1 MNKHPAPEQLREASA
16 QSADQ
21 AAPKKGAKAKSPK
34 TKPAKRT
41 CIMVLGMHRSG
52 TSALTRVLNLLGA
65 ELPDRVIAAD
75 DNNINGY
82 WEPTSL
88 NTLNEKML
96 RDAGS
101 SWDDWRPYD
110 VTKLSEERR
119 EFYRSEI
126 TRIIGEEYGA
136 APLFVIKEPRI
147 ARFAEIY
154 ADILQSLQI
163 DVRYVLVSRNPL
175 AVASSLE
182 KRGGSSQGFG
192 TLVWLRHVLDAEQ
205 ASRGKRRALVSY
217 EAIVE
222 NWRPCLQTIADT
234 LSLDWPRSLD
244 DAQSDVDAFISSA
257 NQHHRASQGELD
269 ASTTVAG
276 WVKDSYAALQSLER
290 NPYDQQASRTLDRV
304 RRAFDSVSTTF
315 GDAVY
320 PDRHAL
326 QAALTEADSHIQRV
340 TSESAAEIEATK
352 QALERQGIEFQSR
365 EDSLRTQ
372 LEQQGIE
379 FLSREDSLQNQ
390 LRQQRAEFQSRESRL
405 QDQLKKARGLANEHR
420 KKERHL
426 VEMLE
431 QERAVAALAKVGQL
445 AEMRDDLASM
455 RRTLE
460 AATAINGTLSIA
472 QAERQ
477 QLEIALARSQAEV
490 ASYANAIMEMRDSTS
505 WRITGP
511 IRAIKYLLVNPVG
524 SVRALLGFG
533 RRVARRL
540 PIPIYMKH
548 SVKMRLLRYGVVRKA
563 GSLSRQEATGSLAGS
578 SAPVAAA
585 PLVLSSNPNVEAEY
599 VRQVLAIAKRP
610 AGTDL
615 DYVPRSE
622 EVIDFARSPLKTIAF
637 YLPQFHPIAEND
649 EWWGKG
655 FTEWTNVAKAVPQYI
670 GHYQPHMPGELGFY
684 DLRIVDVMRQ
694 QAALAKSYGV
704 AGFCFH
710 HYWFG
715 GKRLL
720 EKPVRQFLENTDI
733 DVEFCLCWANENW
746 TRRWDGQEQDV
757 LMAQQHSP
765 SDDVAFL
772 DDILPALRDRRY
784 LRHEGR
790 AVLIVYRASLL
801 PDSAATAAR
810 WRERAKTA
818 GVGDL
823 YLVAAQTFG
832 ILDPRPLGFDAAIE
846 FPPHMGMASGLNGQ
860 LKIVNP
866 DFRGQIYD
874 YEELA
879 ASYGQKKR
887 PPYQLIKTVSPSWDN
902 EARKPGSGHSFYGAN
917 PASYAKWLRNACDIT
932 VDNLAHDPTQPPLVF
947 VNAWNEWAEGAHLEP
962 DRKFGYGYLHATA
975 NVVRDFIAPDPRLVR
990 LVEQSQKTFRKRSKS
1005 AIVLHLHYDDLF
1017 EEMRES
1023 LSNAGGADLF
1033 VALRRDASGNAAERV
1048 LSAFPNARLS
1058 YFRNRGRDMQ
1068 SFLQLLPLLLSEG
1081 YELACKV
1088 HSKKSL
1094 HRLDGNA
1101 LRTSALSS
1109 LLGSVKH
1116 VKQIVR
1122 RFEKDRK
1129 LGLLAPA
1136 GTLLDLSE
1144 LDRNILNR
1152 NWLDRLLPRLGMQ
1165 AQVGRYDT
1173 VFPAGSM
1180 FWFRPKALKPLA
1192 DLSLGPDD
1200 FEDEVGQIDGTL
1212 AHAIERL
1219 TAAVALREDYSVGE
1233 TDTH

>member
-16 QSADQ
+16 QPADQ
-21 AAPKKGAKAKSPK
+21 AAPKKRARAKSAK

-52 TSALTRVLNLLGA
+52 TSALTRVFNLLGA

-96 RDAGS
+96 REAGS

-126 TRIIGEEYGA
+126 ARIIGEEYGA

-147 ARFAEIY
+147 ARFAEMY
-154 ADILQSLQI
+154 ADILQALRI

-175 AVASSLE
+175 AVAASLE

-205 ASRGKRRALVSY
+205 ASRGKHRAFVSY

-222 NWRPCLQTIADT
+222 NWRPCLQKIAST
-234 LSLDWPRSLD
+234 LSLDWPKPLD
-244 DAQSDVDAFISSA
+244 EAQSDVDAFISSA
-257 NQHHRASQGELD
+257 NQHHRVSPDELD

-276 WVKDSYAALQSLER
+276 WVKDSYVALQSLER
-290 NPYDQQASRTLDRV
+290 NPYDQQAPRTLDRV

-320 PDRHAL
+320 PDLYAL
-326 QAALTEADSHIQRV
+326 NAALAAADGRIQRV
-340 TSESAAEIEATK
+340 TEESAAEIKATK
-352 QALERQGIEFQSR
+352 QALERQEVEFQSR
-365 EDSLRTQ
+365 E
-372 LEQQGIE
+372 
-379 FLSREDSLQNQ
+379 N
-390 LRQQRAEFQSRESRL
+390 RL
-405 QDQLKKARGLANEHR
+405 QDKLKKARGLTNELR
-420 KKERHL
+420 KKERRL

-431 QERAVAALAKVGQL
+431 QERAAASLAEAGQL

-460 AATAINGTLSIA
+460 AATVVNGTLTVA
-472 QAERQ
+472 QTERQ
-477 QLEIALARSQAEV
+477 QLEIALARSQTEV
-490 ASYANAIMEMRDSTS
+490 ASYTNAIREMRNSTS

-511 IRAIKYLLVNPVG
+511 IRATKYLLINPAG

-533 RRVARRL
+533 RRAARRL

-548 SVKMRLLRYGVVRKA
+548 AVKLRLLRYDVVRQTA
-563 GSLSRQEATGSLAGS
+563 SLSRQEATGSLAS
-578 SAPVAAA
+578 SATIAAA
-585 PLVLSSNPNVEAEY
+585 PLALGNSPNVEAEY
-599 VRQVLAIAKRP
+599 VRQVLATAKRP

-622 EVIDFARSPLKTIAF
+622 EVIDFARSPLKAMAF

-810 WRERAKTA
+810 WRERAKAA

-917 PASYAKWLRNACDIT
+917 PASYAKWLRSACDIT
-932 VDNLAHDPTQPPLVF
+932 VDNLANDLTQPPVVF

-975 NVVRDFIAPDPRLVR
+975 NVMRDFIAPDPHLVQ
-990 LVEQSQKTFRKRSKS
+990 LVEQSQKAFRKRSKS

-1017 EEMRES
+1017 EDMRES
-1023 LSNAGGADLF
+1023 LSNAGADLF
-1033 VALRRDASGNAAERV
+1033 VALRRDAPGTVAERI

-1094 HRLDGNA
+1094 HRRDGHA
-1101 LRTSALSS
+1101 LRSSALSS
-1109 LLGSVKH
+1109 LLGSREL
-1116 VKQIVR
+1116 VKQIIR

-1219 TAAVALREDYSVGE
+1219 TGAVALREDYSVGE
-1233 TDTH
+1233 ADSHKG

>member
-1 MNKHPAPEQLREASA
+1 MNENPSPEQLRDASA
-16 QSADQ
+16 QPADQ
-21 AAPKKGAKAKSPK
+21 AAPKKRAKANSSK
-34 TKPAKRT
+34 TKQAKRT

-52 TSALTRVLNLLGA
+52 TSAVTRVLNLLGA
-65 ELPDRVIAAD
+65 VLPEQVIAPD
-75 DNNINGY
+75 ENNANGY

-88 NTLNEKML
+88 NTLNERML
-96 RDAGS
+96 AEAGS

-110 VTKLSEERR
+110 VTRLSEERR
-119 EFYRSEI
+119 KFYRSEI
-126 TRIIGEEYGA
+126 ARIIGQEYGA

-147 ARFAEIY
+147 SRFAGMY
-154 ADILQSLQI
+154 AEILQSLRI

-175 AVASSLE
+175 AVAASLE
-182 KRGGSSQGFG
+182 RRGGSSRGFG

-205 ASRGKRRALVSY
+205 ASRGKQRALVSY

-222 NWRPCLQTIADT
+222 NWRPCLQKVTST

-244 DAQSDVDAFISSA
+244 DARSDVDAFISSA
-257 NQHHRASQGELD
+257 NQHHHAGQGELD

-290 NPYDQQASRTLDRV
+290 DPYDQQASKTLDRV
-304 RRAFDSVSTTF
+304 RHAFDAVSTTF
-315 GDAVY
+315 GDAIY
-320 PDRHAL
+320 PDLHAL
-326 QAALTEADSHIQRV
+326 NTALAAANNRIQSV
-340 TSESAAEIEATK
+340 TAESAAEIEASK
-352 QALERQGIEFQSR
+352 QALEEQRIEFQSR
-365 EDSLRTQ
+365 E
-372 LEQQGIE
+372 
-379 FLSREDSLQNQ
+379 N
-390 LRQQRAEFQSRESRL
+390 RL
-405 QDQLKKARGLANEHR
+405 QDQLKKARTAASEQR
-420 KKERHL
+420 KKEKSL

-431 QERAVAALAKVGQL
+431 QEQAVSARAKAEQL
-445 AEMRDDLASM
+445 AEIRDELTSI

-460 AATAINGTLSIA
+460 TTVVNNGALSII
-472 QAERQ
+472 QNERQ
-477 QLEIALARSQAEV
+477 QLEIALARSQTEV
-490 ASYANAIMEMRDSTS
+490 ARYTNAIREMRNSTS
-505 WRITGP
+505 WRVSSP
-511 IRAIKYLLVNPVG
+511 IRAMKCLFTSPVG
-524 SVRALLGFG
+524 SARALLAVG
-533 RRVARRL
+533 RRAARRL
-540 PIPIYMKH
+540 PIPVHMKH
-548 SVKMRLLRYGVVRKA
+548 SVKMRLLKYDVVRKA
-563 GSLSRQEATGSLAGS
+563 GSLSRREATGSVTSS
-578 SAPVAAA
+578 SATIAAA
-585 PLVLSSNPNVEAEY
+585 PLAFGSSPSVEAEY
-599 VRQVLAIAKRP
+599 IRQVLAIAKRP

-622 EVIDFARSPLKTIAF
+622 EVIDFARSPLKVMAF

-655 FTEWTNVAKAVPQYI
+655 FTEWTNVTKAVPQYI
-670 GHYQPHMPGELGFY
+670 GHYQPHLPGELGFY
-684 DLRIVDVMRQ
+684 DLRVADVMRQ

-720 EKPVRQFLENTDI
+720 EKPVRQFLENTEIDI
-733 DVEFCLCWANENW
+733 DFCLCWANENW

-772 DDILPALRDRRY
+772 DDILPALQDRRY

-810 WRERAKTA
+810 WRERAKAA

-866 DFRGQIYD
+866 DFRGQIYG

-917 PASYAKWLRNACDIT
+917 PASYAKWLRSACDIT
-932 VDNLAHDPTQPPLVF
+932 IENLANDPTQPPVVF

-975 NVVRDFIAPDPRLVR
+975 NVMRDFIAPDPRLVE
-990 LVEQSQKTFRKRSKS
+990 LVEQSQKAFRKRSRL

-1017 EEMRES
+1017 EDILEN
-1023 LSNAGGADLF
+1023 LSNVSGADLF
-1033 VALRRDASGNAAERV
+1033 VTLRRDAPGTTAERV
-1048 LSAFPNARLS
+1048 LGACPNARLW

-1068 SFLQLLPLLLSEG
+1068 PFLQLLPLLVSEG

-1088 HSKKSL
+1088 HSKKSP
-1094 HRLDGNA
+1094 HRRDGDA
-1101 LRTSALSS
+1101 LRSSALSS
-1109 LLGSVKH
+1109 LLGSRERVE
-1116 VKQIVR
+1116 QIVR

-1136 GTLLDLSE
+1136 GTLLDLGE

-1152 NWLDRLLPRLGMQ
+1152 SWLDRLFPRLGMQ

-1180 FWFRPKALKPLA
+1180 FWFRPKALKPFA

-1200 FEDEVGQIDGTL
+1200 FEEEVGQIDGTL

-1219 TAAVALREDYSVGE
+1219 TAAVALHEDYSVGE
-1233 TDTH
+1233 TDSR

>member
-1 MNKHPAPEQLREASA
+1 MNKHPSPENTLDATPVDE
-16 QSADQ
+16 
-21 AAPKKGAKAKSPK
+21 PKARKAKPK
-34 TKPAKRT
+34 AAKRT

-65 ELPDRVIAAD
+65 ALPDRVIGPD
-75 DNNINGY
+75 DNNANGY

-96 RDAGS
+96 AEAGS

-110 VTKLSEERR
+110 VTKLPEERR
-119 EFYRSEI
+119 KFYRTEI
-126 TRIIGEEYGA
+126 ARIIGEEYGA

-147 ARFAEIY
+147 VRFAEMY

-175 AVASSLE
+175 AVAASLE

-205 ASRGKRRALVSY
+205 ASRRDPRAFVSY
-217 EAIVE
+217 EAVVE
-222 NWRPCLQTIADT
+222 EWRPCLKRIGKT
-234 LSLDWPRSLD
+234 LSLSWPLSFD
-244 DAQSDVDAFISSA
+244 EAGADVDAFISSA
-257 NQHHRASQGELD
+257 SQHHYASLDELD
-269 ASTTVAG
+269 ASTVVAG
-276 WVKDSYAALQSLER
+276 WVKDSYAALRSLES
-290 NPYDQQASRTLDRV
+290 NPDSPQPRRTLDRV
-304 RRAFDSVSTTF
+304 RQAFDAVSTTF
-315 GDAVY
+315 GNAVY
-320 PDRHAL
+320 PDLYAL
-326 QAALTEADSHIQRV
+326 NAAV
-340 TSESAAEIEATK
+340 TSAENRIQDLKTESAAEISASRQE
-352 QALERQGIEFQSR
+352 LERQKIESHSR
-365 EDSLRTQ
+365 ENKLQEQ
-372 LEQQGIE
+372 L
-379 FLSREDSLQNQ
+379 LKSR
-390 LRQQRAEFQSRESRL
+390 AVV
-405 QDQLKKARGLANEHR
+405 NEHR
-420 KKERHL
+420 KRERHL
-426 VEMLE
+426 LEVLE
-431 QERAVAALAKVGQL
+431 QERAARAQAQAASVQAQVGQL

-460 AATAINGTLSIA
+460 AAATVNGTLSVV
-472 QAERQ
+472 QRERQ
-477 QLEIALARSQAEV
+477 QLEVALARSQAEV
-490 ASYANAIMEMRDSTS
+490 ANYANAIEELRSSTS
-505 WRITGP
+505 WRVTSP
-511 IRAIKYLLVNPVG
+511 IRTVKYLLTDPRG
-524 SVRALLGFG
+524 SAGALLGVG
-533 RRVARRL
+533 RRMMRRL
-540 PIPIYMKH
+540 PVPANVKH
-548 SVKMRLLRYGVVRKA
+548 TLKMRLVRYDLVRKA
-563 GSLSRQEATGSLAGS
+563 GSLSRQDTNDSSKSGATAIETPLALGHGAS
-578 SAPVAAA
+578 
-585 PLVLSSNPNVEAEY
+585 VEAEY
-599 VRQVLAIAKRP
+599 VAQVLAIAKRP

-615 DYVPRSE
+615 AYVPRSE
-622 EVIDFARSPLKTIAF
+622 EAIDFARSPLKAMAF
-637 YLPQFHPIAEND
+637 YLPQFHPIPEND

-684 DLRIVDVMRQ
+684 DLRVVDIMRQ
-694 QAALAKSYGV
+694 QAVLAKSYGV

-715 GKRLL
+715 GRRLL
-720 EKPVRQFLENTDI
+720 EKPVRQFLENSDI
-733 DVEFCLCWANENW
+733 DIEFCLCWANENW

-757 LMAQQHSP
+757 LMSQQHSP

-801 PDSAATAAR
+801 PDPAATAAR
-810 WRERAKTA
+810 WRERTKAS

-879 ASYGQKKR
+879 ASYGRKQR
-887 PPYQLIKTVSPSWDN
+887 TPYQLIKTVSPSWDN
-902 EARKPGSGHSFYGAN
+902 EARKPGGGHSFYGAS
-917 PASYAKWLRNACDIT
+917 PASYARWLRNACDIT
-932 VDNLAHDPTQPPLVF
+932 LDNMANDATQPPLVF

-975 NVVRDFIAPDPRLVR
+975 NLMRDFITPDRRLVE
-990 LVEQSQKTFRKRSKS
+990 LTEQSQKAFRKRSRS

-1017 EEMRES
+1017 EEMRDS
-1023 LSNAGGADLF
+1023 LSNARDADLLIS
-1033 VALRRDASGNAAERV
+1033 VRRDAPGTVAERI
-1048 LSAFPNARLS
+1048 LDAFPNTRLS
-1058 YFRNRGRDMQ
+1058 YFRNRGRDIQ
-1068 SFLQLLPLLLSEG
+1068 PFLQLLPFLLGEG

-1088 HSKKSL
+1088 HGKKSP
-1094 HRLDGNA
+1094 HRRDGNA
-1101 LRTSALSS
+1101 LRSSALEG
-1109 LLGSVKH
+1109 LLGSRERVR
-1116 VKQIVR
+1116 QIIR
-1122 RFEKDRK
+1122 RFDEDSR

-1136 GTLLDLSE
+1136 GSLLDLSE

-1152 NWLDRLLPRLGMQ
+1152 NWLDQLLPKLGMA

-1180 FWFRPKALKPLA
+1180 FWFRPKALRSLA
-1192 DLSLGPDD
+1192 DLALGPDE

-1212 AHAIERL
+1212 AHAVERL
-1219 TAAVALREDYSVGE
+1219 TAAAALGSGYSTAE
-1233 TDTH
+1233 TH

>member
-1 MNKHPAPEQLREASA
+1 MNKHPSA
-16 QSADQ
+16 ENMPDAMPVGE
-21 AAPKKGAKAKSPK
+21 AAPKARKAKPK
-34 TKPAKRT
+34 AAKRT

-65 ELPDRVIAAD
+65 ALPDRLIAPD
-75 DNNINGY
+75 DNNASGY

-96 RDAGS
+96 AEAGS

-110 VTKLSEERR
+110 VGKLSEERR
-119 EFYRSEI
+119 RFYRTEI
-126 TRIIGEEYGA
+126 ARIIGEEYGA

-147 ARFAEIY
+147 ARFAEMY

-175 AVASSLE
+175 AVAASLE

-205 ASRGKRRALVSY
+205 VSRGAPRAFVSY
-217 EAIVE
+217 EAIVKE
-222 NWRPCLQTIADT
+222 WRPCLQRIGKT
-234 LSLDWPRSLD
+234 LSLSWPRSFD
-244 DAQSDVDAFISSA
+244 EAEADVDAFISSA
-257 NQHHRASQGELD
+257 SQHHHASLDELD
-269 ASTTVAG
+269 ASTMVAG
-276 WVKDSYAALQSLER
+276 WVKDSYAALRSLES
-290 NPYDQQASRTLDRV
+290 NPDSLQPRKTLDRV
-304 RRAFDSVSTTF
+304 RQTFDAVSTTF
-315 GDAVY
+315 GNAVY
-320 PDRHAL
+320 PNLYAL
-326 QAALTEADSHIQRV
+326 SAALK
-340 TSESAAEIEATK
+340 AAESRIQDVKIKNSAEINASR
-352 QALERQGIEFQSR
+352 QALEWHKIESQSR
-365 EDSLRTQ
+365 ENVLQEQ
-372 LEQQGIE
+372 L
-379 FLSREDSLQNQ
+379 L
-390 LRQQRAEFQSRESRL
+390 
-405 QDQLKKARGLANEHR
+405 KARAAVNVRR
-420 KKERHL
+420 KKQRHL

-431 QERAVAALAKVGQL
+431 QERTVSAQAQVGQL

-460 AATAINGTLSIA
+460 AAATVNGTLSVV
-472 QAERQ
+472 QREHQ
-477 QLEIALARSQAEV
+477 QLEVALARSQAEV
-490 ASYANAIMEMRDSTS
+490 ASYAKAVRELRSSTS
-505 WRITGP
+505 WRVTGP
-511 IRAIKYLLVNPVG
+511 IRTAKYLLTDPRG
-524 SVRALLGFG
+524 SAGALLGIG
-533 RRVARRL
+533 RRMMSRL
-540 PIPIYMKH
+540 PVPTNIKH
-548 SVKMRLLRYGVVRKA
+548 TVKMRLLRYDLVRKA
-563 GSLSRQEATGSLAGS
+563 GSLSRQDTADTFKS
-578 SAPVAAA
+578 SATTIEALGNSA
-585 PLVLSSNPNVEAEY
+585 SVEAEY
-599 VRQVLAIAKRP
+599 ITQVLAIAKRP

-615 DYVPRSE
+615 AYVPRSE
-622 EVIDFARSPLKTIAF
+622 EVIDFARSPLKIMAF
-637 YLPQFHPIAEND
+637 YLPQFHPIPEND

-684 DLRIVDVMRQ
+684 DLRVVDIMRQ

-715 GKRLL
+715 GRRLL
-720 EKPVRQFLENTDI
+720 EKPVLQFLENTDI

-757 LMAQQHSP
+757 LMAQQHSA
-765 SDDVAFL
+765 SDDLAFL

-790 AVLIVYRASLL
+790 TVLIVYRASLL
-801 PDSAATAAR
+801 PDPAATAAR
-810 WRERAKTA
+810 WRERAKA
-818 GVGDL
+818 NGIGDL

-879 ASYGQKKR
+879 ASYGEKKR

-902 EARKPGSGHSFYGAN
+902 EARKPGGGHSFYGAN
-917 PASYAKWLRNACDIT
+917 PASYAKWLRKACDIT
-932 VDNLAHDPTQPPLVF
+932 LDNVTNDSAQPPLVF

-975 NVVRDFIAPDPRLVR
+975 NLVRDFIMPDRRLVE
-990 LVEQSQKTFRKRSKS
+990 LTEQSQKAFRKRSRS

-1017 EEMRES
+1017 EEMRDS
-1023 LSNAGGADLF
+1023 LSNAGDADLLIS
-1033 VALRRDASGNAAERV
+1033 VRRDAPAIVAGRI
-1048 LSAFPNARLS
+1048 LDAFPNARLS
-1058 YFRNRGRDMQ
+1058 YFRNRGRDIQ
-1068 SFLQLLPLLLSEG
+1068 PFLQLLPFLLSEG

-1088 HSKKSL
+1088 HGKKSP
-1094 HRLDGNA
+1094 HRRDGNA
-1101 LRTSALSS
+1101 LRSSALES
-1109 LLGSVKH
+1109 LLGSRERVQ
-1116 VKQIVR
+1116 QIIR
-1122 RFEKDRK
+1122 RFDEDRK

-1136 GTLLDLSE
+1136 GSLLDLGE

-1152 NWLDRLLPRLGMQ
+1152 NWLDRLLPGLGMQ

-1173 VFPAGSM
+1173 VFPSGSM
-1180 FWFRPKALKPLA
+1180 FWFRPKALRSLT
-1192 DLSLGPDD
+1192 DLGLGPDE

-1212 AHAIERL
+1212 AHAVERL
-1219 TAAVALREDYSVGE
+1219 TAAAALGSGYSTAE
-1233 TDTH
+1233 TH